1 MEINPIIPI
10 ILSGGSGTRLWP
22 LSRESFPKQ
31 YIDVMQD
38 SANSMLQ
45 ITYQRLIGL
54 KNLTEPIIICNKE
67 HRFIVAEQFREINVK
82 RKSIILE
89 PCARNTAPAIALG
102 ALKAL
107 ELNKDPVLL
116 ILSSDH
122 QVKDPFKFKDC
133 IKKGIISALE
143 NKLVVFG
150 INPTSPET
158 GYGYIKATQ
167 PYEKNNQ
174 KKLDI
179 EEFVEKPNYETAL
192 KLIEDKRY
200 LWNSGIFLFKANV
213 IINELKKFEP
223 NIIENCIAAIR
234 KEKNDLDFQRIDK
247 TEFEKCPSI
256 SIDYAVF
263 EKTKI
268 GSVIPMDAGWSDLGN
283 WNSIWQN
290 SPKNSNGNVTN
301 GNVILKNSEKCYL
314 RSEDRLLVGI
324 GLKNI
329 IAVQTGDATLIAD
342 QKESQ
347 KIKNVVE
354 ELNKKNIK
362 AGHEHQKV
370 FRPWGYY
377 KQISEG
383 ENWKVKEIFV
393 KPNSSLSL
401 QLHNFRSEHWVVVS
415 GVANVQIGDS
425 FFILKKNESIYV
437 PVKEKHKL
445 TNSSGQ
451 PLSIIEVQNGSYLG
465 EDDIKRFE
473 DLYGRINY

>member
-38 SANSMLQ
+38 SAKSMLQ

-107 ELNKDPVLL
+107 EYNKDPVLL

-122 QVKDPFKFKDC
+122 QVKDPVKFKEY
-133 IKKGIISALE
+133 IKEGIISALE

-167 PYEKNNQ
+167 PYKKNNQ

-179 EEFVEKPNYETAL
+179 EEFVEKPDYETAL

-314 RSEDRLLVGI
+314 RSEDKLLVGI

-362 AGHEHQKV
+362 AGYEHQKML
-370 FRPWGYY
+370 RPWGYY

-383 ENWKVKEIFV
+383 KNWKVKEIFV

-445 TNSSGQ
+445 TNSSAQ

-473 DLYGRINY
+473 DLYGRIND